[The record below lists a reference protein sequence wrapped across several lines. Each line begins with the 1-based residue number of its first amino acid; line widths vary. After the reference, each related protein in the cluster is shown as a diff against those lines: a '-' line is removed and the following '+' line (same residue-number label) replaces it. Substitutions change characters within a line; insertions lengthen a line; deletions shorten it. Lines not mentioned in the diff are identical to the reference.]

1 MHKNARDMKTG
12 IKFKPCNVQSAR
24 EHNKRNK
31 KYLENVEKSDHKF
44 YDLFHD
50 QTVNNEY
57 WTNPEYLE
65 LSYTKILDDLK
76 VYVKDMTGR
85 SMQEKAN
92 PIREGVCPVKPDTT
106 IEDFTPFINWLESH
120 GVSVISIDI
129 HHDEGHV
136 EAETQERKY
145 NHHAHIVCNW
155 IHPNGKSVKMSQADC
170 STMQTVLAQ
179 SLGMER
185 GTPAEQT
192 GAKHIPHLEYR
203 EMKAAENARRL
214 EEKVNL
220 LETEVKDKLQE
231 LAQAQEQLQ
240 LASSEASKE
249 ALKGNLYDVGARIA
263 AVFGRGAI
271 AESRNDADEA
281 LSRAREAEN
290 KAAEA
295 VAAQERAENARE
307 MADKARLAAQRA
319 ERKAKGEKA
328 KYGQEMYEKGHAE
341 GYSEG
346 HEDGLTEGKDS
357 LFPSI
362 REIRKELSDKE
373 NEIDDLKN
381 SLEDLRTS
389 RNEKAETAEKEMS
402 DLIDW
407 NPYLQ
412 NWRKS
417 LKDMQTAGLSQEDI
431 LMIFAK
437 GSGTVKISKHNLE
450 TDVLIG
456 KVRTAANKV
465 TFGVWFKAKVIDNTW
480 RNVSSFMEKVSQYF
494 RKSKGISM

>member
-1 MHKNARDMKTG
+1 MKTG

-24 EHNKRNK
+24 EHNKRDK

-57 WTNPEYLE
+57 WTNPEYLD
-65 LSYTKILDDLK
+65 LSYTKIRDELK
-76 VYVKDMTGR
+76 VYVKNMTGR
-85 SMQEKAN
+85 AMQEKAT

-136 EAETQERKY
+136 EAETRERKY

-155 IHPNGKSVKMSQADC
+155 IQPNGKSVKMSQADC

-185 GTPAEQT
+185 GTPAEET
-192 GAKHIPHLEYR
+192 GARHIPHLEYR

-214 EEKVNL
+214 EDKVNL
-220 LETEVKDKLQE
+220 LESEVNDKLQE
-231 LAQAQEQLQ
+231 LAEAQEQLQ

-249 ALKGNLYDVGARIA
+249 ALKGNLYDIGARVASI
-263 AVFGRGAI
+263 FGRGAI

-281 LSRAREAEN
+281 LLRAREAEI

-295 VAAQERAENARE
+295 VVAQERAENARE
-307 MADKARLAAQRA
+307 AAENARKMADKARLAAQQAESRA
-319 ERKAKGEKA
+319 KEEKA
-328 KYGQEMYEKGHAE
+328 KYGREMYEKGHQK

-346 HEDGLTEGKDS
+346 HEEGLTEGKDS
-357 LFPSI
+357 IYPT
-362 REIRKELSDKE
+362 LSDKE
-373 NEIDDLKN
+373 NEIDDLKK
-381 SLEDLRTS
+381 SLKELRTS

-402 DLIDW
+402 DLIAW
-407 NPYLQ
+407 NPNLK

-417 LKDMQTAGLSQEDI
+417 VKDMQTAGLSQEDI

-437 GSGTVKISKHNLE
+437 GSGTVKISKHNIE
-450 TDVLIG
+450 TDVRICSA
-456 KVRTAANKV
+456 RTAANTT
-465 TFGVWFKAKVIDNTW
+465 TFGVWFRAKIIDNAW
-480 RNVSSFMEKVSQYF
+480 RNVSSFIEKINQHF
-494 RKSKGISM
+494 KKSKGISM